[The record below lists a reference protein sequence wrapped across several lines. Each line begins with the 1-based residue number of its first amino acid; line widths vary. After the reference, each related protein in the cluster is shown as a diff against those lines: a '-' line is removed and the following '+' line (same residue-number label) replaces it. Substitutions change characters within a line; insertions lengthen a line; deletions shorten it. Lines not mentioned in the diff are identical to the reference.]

1 MRTAFKNRRLFF
13 VHQVVID
20 MPQLMMQGTQLF
32 LIDLDALFD
41 ARIIATVDIPGT
53 GMTDDTAIPW
63 FFDHRVLIK
72 TVWQCRQ
79 PQRSEKA
86 LCSFGHL
93 HLVIALLDQCR
104 GDIQRGDALVRLHN
118 RIDIIPGL
126 RPHITQ

>member
-41 ARIIATVDIPGT
+41 TRIITTVDIPGT
-53 GMTDDTAIPW
+53 GMTDDTAITW

-72 TVWQCRQ
+72 TVWQCR
-79 PQRSEKA
+79 
-86 LCSFGHL
+86 
-93 HLVIALLDQCR
+93 
-104 GDIQRGDALVRLHN
+104 
-118 RIDIIPGL
+118 
-126 RPHITQ
+126 